1 MTQIIFL
8 IFYVILELLVLSFP
22 HFEIFEGFVWKLQR
36 IHCFL
41 FTLSYTGHWSNSAF
55 WRDKRTSVLHFAIT
69 MATISSSGR
78 YCHSHISHFPSFSN
92 EISKMTG
99 LTDDIQE
106 PIYYALSEQPQ
117 LGTKNRQKVGAQEI
131 YLYVANQSGY
141 NVYNAY
147 FGRWVNKLWVNGI
160 RLIRVQISTHLR

>member
-1 MTQIIFL
+1 
-8 IFYVILELLVLSFP
+8 
-22 HFEIFEGFVWKLQR
+22 
-36 IHCFL
+36 
-41 FTLSYTGHWSNSAF
+41 
-55 WRDKRTSVLHFAIT
+55 
-69 MATISSSGR
+69 
-78 YCHSHISHFPSFSN
+78 
-92 EISKMTG
+92 MTG